1 MLRLLC
7 VGLIPEEPRTTHRM
21 VLLHAAPHLLP
32 HLRGCLG
39 ICLPQLQYHSVYMAF
54 GGLQQVFHGGPKVIR
69 FGEIQNKNNRKCPK
83 ETTTAWKSRFP
94 ILAVV
99 RSGCTET
106 YARLWKK
113 DPVYPYSKTG
123 MRARGSCSLMYADAL
138 PYWNS
143 VPQQNPIHF
152 RQRRW
157 KQVGST
163 MPCLDLISPCAPE
176 QERKPQHQWQQ
187 QHNISKRQWRRWRA
201 SLGNHRL
208 T

>member
-1 MLRLLC
+1 MLRLFC
-7 VGLIPEEPRTTHRM
+7 VGLIPEEPRATHRM

-39 ICLPQLQYHSVYMAF
+39 ICLPQLHYHSVYMAF

-106 YARLWKK
+106 YARLCKK
-113 DPVYPYSKTG
+113 DPAYPYSKTG
-123 MRARGSCSLMYADAL
+123 MRAAALCTRMLFPTGTQYQSKTQSTSDRDAESK
-138 PYWNS
+138 W
-143 VPQQNPIHF
+143 VQQCH
-152 RQRRW
+152 
-157 KQVGST
+157 V
-163 MPCLDLISPCAPE
+163 
-176 QERKPQHQWQQ
+176 
-187 QHNISKRQWRRWRA
+187 
-201 SLGNHRL
+201 
-208 T
+208 